1 MFLSRMQGASI
12 WESSD
17 LGAEQHYMICDGQ
30 IVLKRRTEEGDVET
44 TTEEKLEEVVPTEAE
59 PTTPV
64 K

>member
-1 MFLSRMQGASI
+1 
-12 WESSD
+12 
-17 LGAEQHYMICDGQ
+17 MICDGQ